1 VQQAAMNTPL
11 IDVVLHHYAYTFT
24 VTWAA
29 GTRAGKTDTVPLAS
43 IIFTHEFYQPL
54 RNNRALLSS
63 AHVTKAGAV
72 IAWGDDDAI
81 DMAATTIERLAIDQD
96 VRKAAIAQMVAETQR
111 LKLNRP
117 Q

>member
-1 VQQAAMNTPL
+1 MNTPL
-11 IDVVLHHYAYTFT
+11 IDVVLHHYAYTFN

-63 AHVTKAGAV
+63 AHVIENGAV
-72 IAWGDDDAI
+72 IAWGDDNAI
-81 DMAATTIERLAIDQD
+81 DMPATTIERLAIDQD
-96 VRKAAIAQMVAETQR
+96 VRKAAIAQMVAKAQK
-111 LKLNRP
+111 LKLP
-117 Q
+117 